1 MTPSG
6 PIRVKT
12 GETLHDVWA
21 VGDGGATVLVDPGAT
36 GWTID
41 GFDLESPR
49 PTDGREPW
57 RAVSIYIQG
66 GSGTIRNGHFRD
78 TAAAVYAEGM
88 EGRLV
93 VESVHMAGIR
103 WNRPR
108 AVGIQLNGCT
118 GGAIIDGC
126 VSDAYLPGGI
136 EDHITFHQC
145 YGTADK
151 RFVIRNNWIRGGIGN
166 GPAHNNGNNTGC
178 GINVGDGGGAWFDV
192 IGNTLVMV
200 PNAAIGVHGSNVR
213 ILDNLI
219 WGWGEQDTMTGAA
232 VAIHEGASDVYSAG
246 NRALVRSWQW
256 GGKGELGAGYWTH
269 PTVTSAIETG
279 NTWQYQTLTAAIWTP
294 PEIYRMTTD
303 EEKAIAARETLL
315 APWRVATFM
324 EDVLGQ
330 AKSLST
336 AVQGVFAAQL
346 LAAQSVAE
354 DAEQMRLAAERA
366 PAAAKASDIARDAVA
381 LFADRYTVS
390 TKGDAAAKGMA
401 ECVELAR
408 VARRL
413 AEAP

>member
-6 PIRVKT
+6 PIRIKS

-41 GFDLESPR
+41 GFHLESPL

-57 RAVSIYIQG
+57 RAVSIYVQG

-88 EGRLV
+88 EGPLV
-93 VESVHMAGIR
+93 VEGVHISGIR
-103 WNRPR
+103 WDRPR

-126 VSDAYLPGGI
+126 VSDACLPGGI

-145 YGTADK
+145 YGAADK
-151 RFVIRNNWIRGGIGN
+151 RFIVRNNWIRGGIGN

-178 GINVGDGGGAWFDV
+178 GINVGDGGGLWFDA
-192 IGNTLVMV
+192 IGNVFVM
-200 PNAAIGVHGSNVR
+200 PANTAIGVHGSNVR

-219 WGWGEQDTMTGAA
+219 WGWGEQDTMTGSAL
-232 VAIHEGASDVYSAG
+232 AIHEGASDVYSVG

-279 NTWQYQTLTAAIWTP
+279 NNWQDDSLTAAIWTP
-294 PEIYRMTTD
+294 PEIYRMNTID
-303 EEKAIAARETLL
+303 EKAIAAREDMLSAWRQSLFFEDML
-315 APWRVATFM
+315 A
-324 EDVLGQ
+324 E
-330 AKSLST
+330 AKRL
-336 AVQGVFAAQL
+336 AGALQQIGGAQL
-346 LAAQSVAE
+346 VAAQSVAK
-354 DAEQMRLAAERA
+354 DAEQMRQAAEKA
-366 PAAAKASDIARDAVA
+366 PAAQRASDIARDAVV